1 MDGTMPS
8 ADSWFGNKITSTGAQ
23 LLQSVSYCA
32 LAATLILG
40 GTGAFKD
47 DRVILRN
54 QREDVAVSQP
64 FQAYRYVRTPAEDIE
79 RIRRVFSPS
88 VSDLAKAFDV
98 SRQAVYN
105 WLGGEDQPSPMHLG
119 RLRALALAADIL
131 AETTVPVKTTLLRRK
146 IVDGKN
152 LMEIVQNGGQ
162 VEEAAKLLRSILQQE
177 TRQREE
183 LRLRFAGRKISVGS
197 ADSDLIAEN
206 DPV

>member
-1 MDGTMPS
+1 MNGTTPS
-8 ADSWFGNKITSTGAQ
+8 ADSWFGNKVIPTGAQ
-23 LLQSVSYCA
+23 LLWSLSYCA
-32 LAATLILG
+32 AIAVALLPV
-40 GTGAFKD
+40 GTGAFRD
-47 DRVILRN
+47 DRANFRN
-54 QREDVAVSQP
+54 QREDVAVSQHY
-64 FQAYRYVRTPAEDIE
+64 QAYGYVRTPAENIE

-105 WLGGEDQPSPMHLG
+105 WLGGDQPSSMHLG

-131 AETTVPVKTTLLRRK
+131 AETTVPPKASLLRRK
-146 IVDGKN
+146 IIGGKN
-152 LMEIVQNGGQ
+152 LMEIAQNDGQ
-162 VEEAAKLLRSILQQE
+162 VEEAAKLLRNILQQE

-183 LRLRFAGRKISVGS
+183 LRLRFAGRKIAVPS